1 MMSDYLRWA
10 SGPDELQRLGAVV
23 AQAMVRLACLRDVP
37 EDAPLRVELVRFVGA
52 IVGHADREGWEALG
66 GVAGPMVRL
75 LATRRGDSP
84 ALDALESGL
93 GEIAALIDERMAT
106 A

>member
-10 SGPDELQRLGAVV
+10 SGPEDVQRLGAVL
-23 AQAMVRLACLRDVP
+23 AQAMVCLACLRDVP
-37 EDAPLRVELVRFVGA
+37 EDHGNRADLVRLVGA
-52 IVGHADREGWEALG
+52 LVGHADREDWHALAF
-66 GVAGPMVRL
+66 VAGPMVRL
-75 LATRRGDSP
+75 LATRRGDAP

-93 GEIAALIDERMAT
+93 HEVGRLIDERMAT